1 MDNYLTIARY
11 GMFLISYP
19 LSIDRVIMFTGI
31 IETTG
36 TLTAIS
42 PTGGDVR
49 LTINAPKLDF
59 SDVKLGD
66 SIASNGI
73 CLTVV
78 ALDGNNYAVDVSRE
92 TLSITA
98 LNAWKVGDTLNL
110 EKAMLPTTRFGGHIV
125 AGHVDGVGKI
135 AKIAKDARSVYI
147 EVAIPPELMKY
158 TADKGSI
165 TVDGISLTTNR
176 IKPSEHIVC
185 LNIIPHTADM
195 TNIARHWLVGRSV
208 NIEVDLVARYLE
220 RLIGAKSGGELPQSN
235 ITEEFLLK
243 SGFGR

>member
-1 MDNYLTIARY
+1 
-11 GMFLISYP
+11 
-19 LSIDRVIMFTGI
+19 MFTGI

-36 TLTAIS
+36 TLTAII

-49 LTINAPKLDF
+49 LVISAPKLDF
-59 SDVKLGD
+59 TDVKLGD

-78 ALDGNNYAVDVSRE
+78 AIDGTSYAVDVSCE
-92 TLSITA
+92 TLSTTA
-98 LNAWKVGDTLNL
+98 LGVWRVGDTLNL

-147 EVAIPPELMKY
+147 EVVLPPEIMKY

-176 IKPSEHIVC
+176 IKHNQNIVC

-195 TNIARHWLVGRSV
+195 TNIAKHWAVGRAV

-220 RLIGAKSGGELPQSN
+220 RLVFGRKECEAKTSN
-235 ITEEFLLK
+235 ITEELLIK
-243 SGFGR
+243 SGFF

>member
-1 MDNYLTIARY
+1 
-11 GMFLISYP
+11 
-19 LSIDRVIMFTGI
+19 MFTGI

-36 TLTAIS
+36 TLTNIR
-42 PTGGDVR
+42 PIGGDVR
-49 LTINAPKLDF
+49 LTIFAPKLDF
-59 SDVKLGD
+59 LDVKLGD

-78 ALDGNNYAVDVSRE
+78 EIEDHSYEVDVSRE

-98 LNAWKVGDTLNL
+98 LNEWKVGDTLNL

-147 EVAIPPELMKY
+147 EVALPPELMKY

-176 IKPSEHIVC
+176 IKPSEHVVC

-195 TNIARHWLVGRSV
+195 TNIAKHWTVGRAV
-208 NIEVDLVARYLE
+208 NIEVDLIARYLE
-220 RLIGAKSGGELPQSN
+220 RLIGEKSETKHSTV
-235 ITEEFLLK
+235 TEELLIK
-243 SGFGR
+243 SGFFK